1 MERGGGTLLGSA
13 GVAVVRAVGDTIG
26 GSVPL
31 GSAEVVVVG
40 LVEGVFGGGAF
51 LGSAGVVVAVVGGIF
66 GSGRVDCRVLVVSL
80 FRLFAFYSVL
90 VLPRVRDELVFEGG
104 FYVVFGDA
112 VSFGVV

>member
-1 MERGGGTLLGSA
+1 MERGGGALLGSA
-13 GVAVVRAVGDTIG
+13 GVAVVRAVGGTIG
-26 GSVPL
+26 GSAPS

-40 LVEGVFGGGAF
+40 VVEGVFGGGAF

-90 VLPRVRDELVFEGG
+90 VFPRVHVELVFGGG
-104 FYVVFGDA
+104 FFVVFGDA